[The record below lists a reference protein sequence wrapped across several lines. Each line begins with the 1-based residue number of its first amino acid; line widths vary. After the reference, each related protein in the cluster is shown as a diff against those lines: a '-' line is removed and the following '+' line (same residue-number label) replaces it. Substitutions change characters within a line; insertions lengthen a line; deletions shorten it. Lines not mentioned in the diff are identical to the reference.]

1 MKRTVRLKE
10 SELKHMIGE
19 SVQKVINEMDANSDD
34 LDEQERIAKEI
45 SQSIETGE
53 YDDKLDDIL
62 QNKSWKVF
70 NFGAQFPFYE
80 IIDDAA
86 YERKC
91 LIDKEYALSHGKD
104 ADYTERNSVFHP
116 NYTEIGMKYKV
127 NPNKYDS
134 HNTDYLMWRHNQ
146 NMKERMKNQRIKDKR
161 WQKSADSRPLHR
173 KGSLNRAMDE
183 SINRKINRI
192 VSESIRRNIR

>member
-1 MKRTVRLKE
+1 MKQTIKLRE
-10 SELKHMIGE
+10 SELKRMIAE
-19 SVQKVINEMDANSDD
+19 SVKRVINEMDANSDD
-34 LDEQERIAKEI
+34 LDEQKRIAKEI
-45 SQSIETGE
+45 CQSIETGE

-62 QNKSWKVF
+62 QNKSWRVF
-70 NFGAQFPFYE
+70 NLGAQFNFYE
-80 IIDDAA
+80 RIDDAA

-91 LIDKEYALSHGKD
+91 LIDKEFALSHGKD
-104 ADYTERNSVFHP
+104 ADYPDHNSVFHP
-116 NYTEIGMKYKV
+116 NYTEIGMKHMA

-161 WQKSADSRPLHR
+161 WQKSADLRPLGNR

-183 SINRKINRI
+183 TINRI
-192 VSESIRRNIR
+192 VSECLKRNLR